1 MRNKN
6 FYILPAKTSAVV
18 GSVTD
23 VVDFVLPNENEKIQY
38 YTQIDQPQYKL
49 NKQVLDI
56 VIGTFYVSG
65 ILLFL
70 ERYIGKLF
78 SLVFTFSITTSLVI
92 IASHASRS

>member
-1 MRNKN
+1 M
-6 FYILPAKTSAVV
+6 YILPAKTSAVV
-18 GSVTD
+18 GSVLD

>member
-1 MRNKN
+1 MLSIL
-6 FYILPAKTSAVV
+6 FYL
-18 GSVTD
+18 
-23 VVDFVLPNENEKIQY
+23 LENEETQH
-38 YTQIDQPQYKL
+38 YTQIEQPQYTL

>member
-1 MRNKN
+1 M
-6 FYILPAKTSAVV
+6 
-18 GSVTD
+18 
-23 VVDFVLPNENEKIQY
+23 
-38 YTQIDQPQYKL
+38 
-49 NKQVLDI
+49 
-56 VIGTFYVSG
+56 IGTFYVSG

>member
-1 MRNKN
+1 M
-6 FYILPAKTSAVV
+6 YILPAKTSAVV
-18 GSVTD
+18 GSVLD
-23 VVDFVLPNENEKIQY
+23 VVDFVLANENEEIQY

>member
-1 MRNKN
+1 MLSIL
-6 FYILPAKTSAVV
+6 FYL
-18 GSVTD
+18 
-23 VVDFVLPNENEKIQY
+23 LENEEIQY
-38 YTQIDQPQYKL
+38 YTEIDQPQYTL

-70 ERYIGKLF
+70 ERVIGQLF